1 MDPEHLESLSEYL
14 PEAWSDIHGSGKS
27 KGRGRGD
34 SAREPRPAIVTSRY
48 RPPEPTNAVT
58 PSPAMLAMVRSGQTI
73 RVRHASQIQSLAAA
87 IRTIE
92 QEKAGG

>member
-1 MDPEHLESLSEYL
+1 MDPDHFGSLSEHL

-27 KGRGRGD
+27 RGRKCGD
-34 SAREPRPAIVTSRY
+34 SAPALGQALVTSRY